1 MGTNKHDK
9 LLKALLEFNDN
20 THIDTICMRLD
31 ISYDELYDMLDYIQE
46 KKDFLKSQR
55 QHNGFH
61 VQIKN
66 GKYGVVRQFIE
77 DGGFEEEKRRDN
89 LTIKEKEHNIDLA
102 IDQKKYNKITR
113 IISIGA
119 FILSLL
125 GTIISLVSF
134 FKKI

>member
-1 MGTNKHDK
+1 MGTNKHDE
-9 LLKALLEFNDN
+9 LLKALLEFNAN
-20 THIDTICMRLD
+20 TRIDTICMRLD

-46 KKDFLKSQR
+46 KKDFLKSQ
-55 QHNGFH
+55 HFH
-61 VQIKN
+61 IKIKN

-134 FKKI
+134 FKNI